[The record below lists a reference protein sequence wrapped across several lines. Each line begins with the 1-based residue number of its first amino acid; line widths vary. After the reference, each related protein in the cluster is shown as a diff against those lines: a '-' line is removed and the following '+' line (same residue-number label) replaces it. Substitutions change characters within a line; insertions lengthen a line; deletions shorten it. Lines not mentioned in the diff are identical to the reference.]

1 MPTVPFKDQTATGL
15 QAALADLGVDP
26 GLARRL
32 QACVLKHGDAAV
44 PTRLHNVRASLL
56 AAVAARTRVPAL
68 ECLETEVSPTDGFA
82 RFLFRGDGPELFESV
97 RIPLLHRP
105 GRERFVVCV
114 SSQAGCAMGCAFCA
128 TGRLGWRR
136 DLATWEMV
144 DQVLAVRRV
153 SPHPV
158 RGVVFMGMG
167 EPLLN
172 LDRVLGAVAVL
183 SEPCGP
189 AISGKS
195 ITISTCGV
203 VPGIL
208 KLAREPVDARLMV
221 SLVAASEDQRRALMP
236 AAQAWPLGDLVE
248 SLRAYHAATRRRVG
262 IAWVMMSGVNVAER
276 DAIALGRLLAGLPIQ
291 LSLVAVHD
299 PTGRFQPPSPA
310 ELDAFLPALRRH
322 VAQPVGIRYS
332 GGADIGASC
341 GNLVGRRQAGG
352 TAPAAGV
359 TGRG

>member
-1 MPTVPFKDQTATGL
+1 VLFKDVTSDGVH
-15 QAALADLGVDP
+15 AALADLGVDA

-32 QACVLKHGDAAV
+32 QARILKHGDPAL
-44 PTRLHNVRASLL
+44 PSRLHNVRASLL
-56 AAVAARTRVPAL
+56 AAVAARARVPSL
-68 ECLETEVSPTDGFA
+68 EVLETEISHADGFS
-82 RFLFRGDGPELFESV
+82 RTLHRGDGPELFESV

-105 GRERFVVCV
+105 GREKYVVCV

-144 DQVLAVRRV
+144 DQVLAARRV
-153 SPHPV
+153 LAHPV

-172 LDRVLGAVAVL
+172 LDRVLRAIAVL
-183 SEPCGP
+183 QEPCGP

-208 KLAREPVDARLMV
+208 ELAREPVDARLMV
-221 SLVAASEDQRRALMP
+221 SLVAADEDKRRALMP
-236 AAQAWPLGDLVE
+236 AARTWPLSDLVQAR
-248 SLRAYHAATRRRVG
+248 RAYHAATRRRVG
-262 IAWVMMSGVNVAER
+262 IAWVMMAGVNVAEE

-291 LSLVAVHD
+291 LSLIPVHD

-310 ELDAFLPALRRH
+310 DLDAFLPAIRRH

-341 GNLVGRRQAGG
+341 GGLVGRH
-352 TAPAAGV
+352 
-359 TGRG
+359 RGAVPG